1 MTKNAPTAT
10 AVKKLAQELLNLL
23 NLSATV
29 TVHKVKNEDP
39 SEPAFHLEIDSPE
52 ESGLL
57 IGSHGTTLN
66 ALQSF
71 LALALKQQTGH
82 WARITLDVG
91 QWRARHEQY
100 LSDLALQAAERA
112 RHTGE
117 PQPLYNL
124 KPAQRRIVHLAL
136 SHEKDISTESF
147 GEGENRY
154 LVVKTR

>member
-1 MTKNAPTAT
+1 MTKAAPTASS
-10 AVKKLAQELLNLL
+10 VKKLATQLLDLL
-23 NLSATV
+23 GLSCSLD
-29 TVHKVKNEDP
+29 VKKIKSDDS

-57 IGSHGTTLN
+57 IGSHGATLN
-66 ALQSF
+66 AIQSF
-71 LALALKQQTGH
+71 LALALKQQTGS

-91 QWRARHEQY
+91 QWRVRHEQY
-100 LSDLALQAAERA
+100 LAELALQAADRA